1 MEDQCG
7 ESINLVAAID
17 FGTTYSGYAFS
28 LTHDELKFYGPQIW
42 NSGHGGMSSLKT
54 PTSLLLNPDQT
65 FNSFGFEAEDKFA
78 ELVADENHHEFYLF
92 QRFKMKLHCKVTE
105 KRKKEKRERKKKEK
119 RWMN

>member
-1 MEDQCG
+1 MVDQCG

-17 FGTTYSGYAFS
+17 FGTTYSGYVFS
-28 LTHDELKFYGPQIW
+28 LAHDELKFYGPQIW

-92 QRFKMKLHCKVTE
+92 QRFKMELHWKVKE
-105 KRKKEKRERKKKEK
+105 LERKKERTAER
-119 RWMN
+119 